1 MESTTVGVSR
11 DRLLRERAEA
21 LATPAFRDPKSGR
34 PLRVSANKW
43 VKHLMRSIGE
53 DPDEYGSHSA
63 RIGGA
68 TAMYKA
74 GASAMDIQTAGRWA
88 SDVYNLNH
96 DLHPRRPRAL
106 GEDDSAAG
114 VHSVCARRGV

>member
-11 DRLLRERAEA
+11 DAVAKRTEA
-21 LATPAFRDPKSGR
+21 LATPASQIRDPKSGR

-74 GASAMDIQTAGRWA
+74 GASAMDIQTAGRW
-88 SDVYNLNH
+88 
-96 DLHPRRPRAL
+96 PL
-106 GEDDSAAG
+106 GVGCLQS
-114 VHSVCARRGV
+114 

>member
-1 MESTTVGVSR
+1 M
-11 DRLLRERAEA
+11 
-21 LATPAFRDPKSGR
+21 
-34 PLRVSANKW
+34 SANKW

-88 SDVYNLNH
+88 SDVYNH

-114 VHSVCARRGV
+114 VHSVCARRGPFPGF